1 MFQAQTRVSIDG
13 TGFLINGEPT
23 YKGCVDIE
31 GFLFN
36 VRTVNAIFDDT
47 LGKVDW
53 FDDEGSR
60 PENEYAGYGRWIVP
74 DSADANT
81 ARFIHG
87 LSQYREHSVLAV
99 NLCLQGGHPLN
110 GKPWI
115 EEGHGSAGRRPNGH
129 RDFYHNSAFNAD
141 GSLDATYMERV
152 TDVVEACDHLGMIVI
167 LQLFYFGQDPV
178 FDSEADVLN
187 AVDCAVDWVCEQGYQ
202 NVIIEIAN
210 EVMQG
215 HFHHDILKPGRVAEL
230 VHRVREGAREQHD
243 RNLIVSTSEA
253 ALLSPKQW
261 TDGEIDTVFEA
272 CDIVI
277 IHGGDNVETGRVGD
291 ASELV
296 KKVERIRGSD
306 WYQENPRP
314 IVTNESQGE
323 QAFEAMIKRG
333 VSFGLHSIYFQTMF
347 PPKWGVWNNETTWF
361 FKRVKELS
369 ESK

>member
-141 GSLDATYMERV
+141 GS
-152 TDVVEACDHLGMIVI
+152 
-167 LQLFYFGQDPV
+167 FF
-178 FDSEADVLN
+178 F
-187 AVDCAVDWVCEQGYQ
+187 
-202 NVIIEIAN
+202 
-210 EVMQG
+210 
-215 HFHHDILKPGRVAEL
+215 
-230 VHRVREGAREQHD
+230 
-243 RNLIVSTSEA
+243 
-253 ALLSPKQW
+253 
-261 TDGEIDTVFEA
+261 
-272 CDIVI
+272 
-277 IHGGDNVETGRVGD
+277 
-291 ASELV
+291 
-296 KKVERIRGSD
+296 
-306 WYQENPRP
+306 
-314 IVTNESQGE
+314 
-323 QAFEAMIKRG
+323 
-333 VSFGLHSIYFQTMF
+333 F
-347 PPKWGVWNNETTWF
+347 PQFPQ
-361 FKRVKELS
+361 
-369 ESK
+369 

>member
-1 MFQAQTRVSIDG
+1 MFQAQTKVSIDG
-13 TGFLINGEPT
+13 TKFRMNGEPT

-36 VRTVNAIFDDT
+36 IRTVNAIFDDT
-47 LGKVDW
+47 LGKVNW
-53 FDDEGSR
+53 FDDDGSQR
-60 PENEYAGYGRWIVP
+60 KNGYAAYGRWIVP
-74 DSADANT
+74 ESSEANT
-81 ARFIHG
+81 LRFIHA
-87 LSQYREHSVLAV
+87 LSQYREHGVLAV

-141 GSLDATYMERV
+141 GSLDATYVERV
-152 TDVVEACDHLGMIVI
+152 AEVIEACDGLGMAVI

-187 AVDCAVDWVCEQGYQ
+187 AADCAVDWICEQGYQ
-202 NVIIEIAN
+202 NVIVEIAN

-215 HFHHDILKPGRVAEL
+215 HFHHDILKPGRVVEL
-230 VHRVREGAREQHD
+230 VHCVQNGARERHG

-253 ALLSPKQW
+253 ALLRPKQW
-261 TDGEIDTVFEA
+261 TEDEIDLVFEA

-291 ASELV
+291 ASDLV
-296 KKVERIRGSD
+296 RKVERIRESD
-306 WYQENPRP
+306 WYRESPRP
-314 IVTNESQGE
+314 ILTNESQGE
-323 QAFEAMIKRG
+323 QAFEAMVKRG

-347 PPKWGVWNNETTWF
+347 PPKWGVWNNETIWF
-361 FKRVKELS
+361 FKRVKELQ
-369 ESK
+369 ESQ